1 MHSHISTHV
10 NIKWIHL
17 NQAQQTEMFLT
28 VILVILIMRQL
39 PCVQG
44 KASSCLLLKRSEKC
58 ATPKKNMTPL
68 KNMGSIYLLLGW
80 LWSASLI
87 FLEEGHY
94 PVQSLISLFRE
105 LEVISFVPDHDPDQ
119 KWRIWVVKCLWYH
132 FPINLVD
139 VLVIILATFYWTQE
153 RRIPL
158 YHACTSGHCTKLR
171 WNCNKQERL
180 DPFIPCLPL
189 HRATATDSF
198 LPQLF
203 CARDHAAAGA
213 GAKTWNSLGTDFGVL
228 LDPSDQPRR
237 LKPPPA
243 FV

>member
-1 MHSHISTHV
+1 MHSHISTRV
-10 NIKWIHL
+10 NINWIM
-17 NQAQQTEMFLT
+17 E
-28 VILVILIMRQL
+28 
-39 PCVQG
+39 
-44 KASSCLLLKRSEKC
+44 
-58 ATPKKNMTPL
+58 
-68 KNMGSIYLLLGW
+68 NMGSIYLLLGW

-94 PVQSLISLFRE
+94 QVQSLISLFRE
-105 LEVISFVPDHDPDQ
+105 LEVITFVPDHDPDQ

-139 VLVIILATFYWTQE
+139 VLVIILATFYRTQE

-203 CARDHAAAGA
+203 CARDHAAAAWQQKRGIHSEQTSA
-213 GAKTWNSLGTDFGVL
+213 SCLIHQTSLV
-228 LDPSDQPRR
+228 SSN
-237 LKPPPA
+237 PPA
-243 FV
+243 FVYKTTDITSAIWGNLV